1 MCRSF
6 LIWLK
11 NVAKVRLSE
20 HFGGV
25 GEGREFL
32 KAEHDVV
39 ITASFKV
46 GTSTTATKEGV
57 AREKHLVFLGI
68 EADAAT

>member
-1 MCRSF
+1 MST
-6 LIWLK
+6 
-11 NVAKVRLSE
+11 E

-25 GEGREFL
+25 GEGGELL

-46 GTSTTATKEGV
+46 GTSTTPPKRV
-57 AREKHLVFLGI
+57 SPEKSTWSFS
-68 EADAAT
+68 A